1 MNQPSKKETVLPASF
16 LLLVSENDAGKRGE
30 QIRNNMGR
38 SVLEFV
44 RIMILF
50 KRILTFT
57 SLFLRDTMNK
67 KNWENM

>member
-16 LLLVSENDAGKRGE
+16 LLLGSENDAGKRGE